1 MSCLPVSDV
10 RVVCLFLFAWIQPG
24 LGLRGLFLFP
34 VSDVHLVCLCL
45 LRVCVASVA
54 CVLLRRVSV
63 DVFLWFSLMADG
75 LLK

>member
-10 RVVCLFLFAWIQPG
+10 RVVCLFLFARIRPG
-24 LGLRGLFLFP
+24 LGLRCLFLFP

-45 LRVCVASVA
+45 LRVSVA
-54 CVLLRRVSV
+54 CAVLRRVSV